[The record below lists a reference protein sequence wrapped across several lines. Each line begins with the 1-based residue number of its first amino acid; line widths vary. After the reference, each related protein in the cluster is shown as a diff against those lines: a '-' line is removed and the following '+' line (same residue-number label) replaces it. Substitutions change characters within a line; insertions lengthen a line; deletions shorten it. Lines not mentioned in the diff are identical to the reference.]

1 MGDTL
6 KEEKKYCFIVIGETD
21 WRAIEETVYLN
32 QVPGLAKSILKAS
45 EEPLSEGT
53 PLKELDW

>member
-1 MGDTL
+1 M